1 VHEQITPDHRL
12 IVLRIVYRLSEIIS
26 SLPLVI
32 SKMLYHDVVEY
43 VCFQRKES
51 SVDPEL
57 CMQDYY
63 YEIQLS
69 RKYNYVTPLLRQLN
83 WLPAPSGQTT
93 TL

>member
-1 VHEQITPDHRL
+1 MA
-12 IVLRIVYRLSEIIS
+12 
-26 SLPLVI
+26 LVI

-69 RKYNYVTPLLRQLN
+69 RKYNHGFSISVQRKLRNNELYKQSVTTYIFLLEAASMSKINDQG
-83 WLPAPSGQTT
+83 SFG
-93 TL
+93 